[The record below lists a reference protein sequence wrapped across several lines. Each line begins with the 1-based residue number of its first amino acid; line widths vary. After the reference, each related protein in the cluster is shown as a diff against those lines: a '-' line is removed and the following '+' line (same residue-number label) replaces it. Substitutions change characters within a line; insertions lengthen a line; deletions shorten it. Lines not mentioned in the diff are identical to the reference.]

1 MKILFKNIEALLQT
15 LDKEKIFLKGSEMKN
30 LSQINNAYLL
40 IENDKII
47 EYGKMNNCPN
57 NKVDKT
63 IDASNKFILPT
74 WCDSHT
80 HIVYAGSREEEFVD
94 RILGLN

>member
-47 EYGKMNNCPN
+47 DTSG
-57 NKVDKT
+57 NKNVGIMIFGT
-63 IDASNKFILPT
+63 
-74 WCDSHT
+74 
-80 HIVYAGSREEEFVD
+80 GR
-94 RILGLN
+94 